1 MRAEKK
7 QGFHFDPLD
16 RSVEL
21 TPAMM
26 RAPSLHRA
34 VRLFV
39 RMRWLAAVAALIGIE
54 FCQHLICEQFPYP
67 WLYGVVGC
75 ILLYNCVLYVFIVKI
90 HRSKVD
96 LSTVNRW
103 LVRIQINLDFLA
115 LFFLFHFSGG
125 VENPFIVLFLLHAV
139 FACVL
144 CTPSRA
150 VIQILVASALLFL
163 LGISEKIGLL
173 AHYHPTC
180 ILPNVEL
187 ADDWLFAIGV
197 PAMISLIMATL
208 AVVIIP
214 AIQGRMLKQS
224 EVMALSAELTF
235 KNDELE
241 RLAESRRGL
250 LTVASHDLKAPISAA
265 QSYLMALRD
274 GYMGDIPENQR
285 DIIEKILERLRS
297 LHVFIADILSLQAI
311 DAGEMKGEMKPVDMV
326 ALIEEVVESY
336 RGQFDS
342 KEIELQLE
350 IGRGPLLVAA
360 IPERLVQ
367 MMNNLVSNA
376 IKYTPKKGRIVIEAT
391 ESDRLLTFAVKDNG
405 IGIEASDIPKLFDE
419 FFRSSAVKTTYE
431 GTGVGLAIVSRI
443 IEFHGGRIWVQSEP
457 GVGSEFFF
465 ELPRA

>member
-1 MRAEKK
+1 
-7 QGFHFDPLD
+7 
-16 RSVEL
+16 
-21 TPAMM
+21 
-26 RAPSLHRA
+26 
-34 VRLFV
+34 
-39 RMRWLAAVAALIGIE
+39 MRWLAAAAALVGIE
-54 FCQHLICEQFPYP
+54 ICQYLICEQFPYR

-75 ILLYNCVLYVFIVKI
+75 IFLYNCVLYVVITKI
-90 HRSKVD
+90 HRSKIEV
-96 LSTVNRW
+96 SSINQW

-125 VENPFIVLFLLHAV
+125 VENPFIILFLLHAV
-139 FACVL
+139 FCCVL

-150 VIQILVASALLFL
+150 VIQIFVASALLFL
-163 LGISEKIGLL
+163 LGISEKLGVLT
-173 AHYHPTC
+173 HYHPSC
-180 ILPNVEL
+180 ILPDVEL
-187 ADDWLFAIGV
+187 ANNWLFALGI
-197 PAMISLIMATL
+197 PAMISLIMATF

-214 AIQGRMLKQS
+214 AVQERMLRQS
-224 EVMALSAELTF
+224 QVMALSAELTF

-274 GYMGDIPENQR
+274 GYMGDITENQR
-285 DIIEKILERLRS
+285 EVVEKILERLRS

-311 DAGEMKGEMKPVDMV
+311 DAGEMKDEMKPVDMV

-336 RGQFDS
+336 RDQFDS
-342 KEIELQLE
+342 KEIEPQMK
-350 IGRGPLLVAA
+350 IGPGPLLVEA
-360 IPERLVQ
+360 IPERLIQ

-419 FFRSSAVKTTYE
+419 FFRAGAVKTTYE
-431 GTGVGLAIVSRI
+431 GTGVGLAIVRRI
-443 IEFHGGRIWVQSEP
+443 IEFHGGRVWVESEL
-457 GVGSEFFF
+457 GVGSNFFF
-465 ELPRA
+465 ELPRT